1 MEKIDLCCPYCGEK
15 FYVIPPVTYE
25 KKNSPKQY
33 LEPTELPAICLPY
46 TRDVG
51 KFDPTSDDDILSDRL
66 WSRIGTD
73 YLPFLNFERFGI
85 LRITKEKINVQYRA
99 QKCVSCRNLFD
110 VFLNYTENESLE
122 DIWPHLLS
130 RDKNSKRLLL
140 YQGENFVIRFVRFL
154 DKKLNS
160 NFVGVFLFSLLIF
173 VFGWFPYLLMNI
185 SDYRLSKFL
194 KGALLNNI
202 SNPDP
207 ILSGLGLYEQNAIL
221 KLSTFF
227 LYMFVSIGVMFLLIY
242 FESYLSYLRTSP
254 DFDGLFHLSG
264 DQDGIGLIFWKNY
277 ISSRFVGV
285 QRKEKFFPQPT
296 QSDIFAGGI
305 SLVLALISWIYIQ
318 LPELKIELHG
328 GNFALVTF
336 LVAELLI
343 WLTIIYFLSIA
354 IFLSLSLT
362 SYVLSGVKKIPMNI
376 TPYDKFSSSKSLRVL
391 ESYAVN
397 IMLVVFIVILL
408 VLSMLQMVV
417 QIEWISYWFKLA
429 LALLF
434 IAVGLG
440 SSRNEYIV
448 GAFLYLLSLFIL
460 GNLGVQKDIILGDLG
475 VCKGVVYLIKDGGNF
490 ACPILDPITLM
501 PFVNPVKLIPIFDLS
516 VLALG
521 FFLTGALA
529 FQLYSADQYI
539 NNLLIKS
546 KLSAILAQKKQL
558 DLLQE
563 NLDTLNTKIAR
574 VRNSDKNL
582 SDYHSQRYSVLTS
595 IDTTIRIIDHLEKI
609 EIKRNP
615 FSNATKA
622 LTPLVAT
629 LAISIVQTAVMKFVF
644 PGSQ

>member
-1 MEKIDLCCPYCGEK
+1 MHIMEKIDLCCPYCGKK
-15 FYVIPPVTYE
+15 FYVNTPVSYE

-51 KFDPTSDDDILSDRL
+51 KFDPTSEDDILSDRL

-73 YLPFLNFERFGI
+73 YLPFLNFEKFGI

-99 QKCVSCRNLFD
+99 QKCVSCGHLFD
-110 VFLNYTENESLE
+110 VFLNYTENEKLE

-130 RDKNSKRLLL
+130 RDKNSKKLIL
-140 YQGENFVIRFVRFL
+140 YQGENFVIRVVRFL

-173 VFGWFPYLLMNI
+173 VLGWFPYLLMDI
-185 SDYRLSKFL
+185 SKYRLSKFL
-194 KGALLNNI
+194 KDAILVNI
-202 SNPDP
+202 SSLDP

-242 FESYLSYLRTSP
+242 FESYLSYLRNSS

-264 DQDGIGLIFWKNY
+264 DQDGIGLTFWKNY

-285 QRKEKFFPQPT
+285 QWKKKKFPQPT

-305 SLVLALISWIYIQ
+305 SLVLALISWAYMQ
-318 LPELKIELHG
+318 LPEFITALQG
-328 GNFALVTF
+328 GDFALASF
-336 LVAELLI
+336 FVAELLI

-376 TPYDKFSSSKSLRVL
+376 TPYDNFSSSKSLRGL

-460 GNLGVQKDIILGDLG
+460 GNFGVPKDIILGDLG

-490 ACPILDPITLM
+490 ACPLLDPA
-501 PFVNPVKLIPIFDLS
+501 KLIPIVDLS
-516 VLALG
+516 VLVLG
-521 FFLTGALA
+521 FFLTGALT

-546 KLSAILAQKKQL
+546 KYSAITAQKKQL

-563 NLDTLNTKIAR
+563 NLDELNRKIAWDQ
-574 VRNSDKNL
+574 NSDKNL
-582 SDYHSQRYSVLTS
+582 SDYQSQRYFVLTS
-595 IDTTIRIIDHLEKI
+595 VDTILKIIDHLEKI

-622 LTPLVAT
+622 LTPLVTT
-629 LAISIVQTAVMKFVF
+629 LLTLIVQTAVMRAI
-644 PGSQ
+644 GLQ